1 MPFVDPGGGGA
12 SIPAWDGHP
21 KGWRRY
27 AREVAWY
34 VQGTKHTQRRYLA
47 TRLIGRLT
55 GSARLLAM
63 SWPQGEF
70 DNDLGVLIYLRKLA
84 QSPLVRR
91 SLPNAAA
98 IMSQYFQF
106 RRQPGEAITTFLVRE
121 TLGFEEF
128 NEALV
133 RLREERQGL
142 TMDKQLFGL
151 ETLLKKE
158 EESSERDRWSEDS
171 WSRWRRGWHDDDEW
185 PDEPAPEDQDAE
197 VAAEDAPADGGGRSP
212 GRAPPEDQGGEGQTP
227 PEAGST
233 TSRRYLRPPEK
244 HPKGV
249 QTDDESFDSFILD
262 VLRGWRLL
270 QAASLTLEER
280 RDVLSSTA
288 NRLDFES
295 VSNALQILW
304 DEQLSGVRRQGHGS
318 HLPGGAQVFH
328 LDEQAGFEAQWHEN
342 GHWGADQWPEEPWDE
357 TQFYGEG
364 AEAWQDEW
372 DQVPADP
379 DPEVYTA
386 AELDDPTVRDAL
398 QAERAAEAMAA
409 DAALTWKR
417 AQQATAA
424 VRKDRGFGAS
434 DALRVAQQGD
444 QCHKCGGFGHFAR
457 DCKKGAP
464 KGRPKGALTMEYD
477 YDPYEMYYLGG
488 KGKKKGKTKGHFGLG
503 KGPMNKGKNGKNP
516 RMFPGVNAYGLEMLG
531 SEGDLGKGCYASQ
544 EKDALSPSSGLLDC
558 GATASAGP
566 EASVQRLIASVIEQ
580 DQGATIT
587 IDQSRRPY
595 FRYGSGAWGRALYHV
610 TITSKVSGY
619 EKQFG
624 VYALPNP
631 PEYVEPWFRP
641 HMLVPILVGMSHIG
655 PEGAGMIIDF
665 NDGSYLNA
673 ADIANKRELPPE
685 EARHLS
691 TNSKGHYILD
701 VAAYL
706 TGGQTCKT
714 GHCSVVVKQPVVNV
728 PRESEPYPL
737 PGTDEDLPLKFM
749 YAVEM
754 LGAVVGEGVDLES
767 SSDFRKN
774 ALNRLLRKHLSESSP
789 PTDLFSSRMS
799 GQPRPS
805 PHFDNIASVNNHGS
819 EEVFASGAGPRASS
833 GPGHAGPKGLA
844 DAVAMLRRAPGAH
857 GGEQQVRPVEALRR
871 MLLQGVLCT
880 KGRRPRIRQQDRELP
895 NDTQGPG
902 AAPRG
907 HRGCPTGGR
916 DGEGCDRLGVCQ
928 EPVPPAD
935 TEVRSQESCGP
946 ATSDQGSN
954 FVHFSDGGGT
964 RSGPHAPEEGVQGD
978 GLARGRRPDEPEP
991 GGHGG
996 RTTRETIAELVDDEL
1011 VGGRDTRKPVKAT
1024 ISKKVAAGVVAMVA
1038 VLTNTY
1044 RGELQHL
1051 VTDRHQSSVWEIG
1064 CSPTSML
1071 TTACQSE
1078 GLGTMRI
1085 NHVNGY
1091 DLYKEETYPV
1101 LKALFEQHKPR
1112 RIWFS
1117 PRSDRWQPWG
1127 HLNHG
1132 SWQDRQ
1138 NLEGRR
1144 RHERSMLRKMC
1155 AFLSWALGRNSLLE
1169 IFWEWPSE
1177 SLGWKEPALRDL
1189 ERAVWRR
1196 NKDWLACRVD
1206 GCRYGLREG
1215 DKGDF
1220 IKKRWLIKTTCPRF
1234 HNLFKTK
1241 VCVQQHSPVEAP
1253 AMEAKGR
1260 LDYPWRF
1267 VKSVAQA
1274 WRDHLFPLRH
1284 FGMSGEAYNFAA
1296 EENEDEAAPEIEPEP
1311 PEDQAEHPAPTDEER
1326 SQWERK
1332 LKRLHN
1338 AAGHPSNHQLSRI
1351 VKEAS
1356 KPQWMVEAAARFSCP
1371 HCEAVQPG
1379 GLASKQIPPLSTRPL
1394 PAAWQQVVADV
1405 GEWTSVAH
1413 KCKLK
1418 FVVFV
1423 DAATKLRVAEPLF
1436 RLAISEMKS
1445 ETGME
1450 LVQAFSRRWLS
1461 DKPKPEILIPDNAK
1475 SFTSK
1480 HFQDFCSSVNIWL
1493 APPAEAEAWAHGI
1506 AESTVQDIKQVME
1519 KIQLGNAALLPETC
1533 LALATGALNQ
1543 TSFVKGFSSYQWA
1556 YGKQFSFTDEDEVT
1570 MSQLRDDAPFSEFS
1584 RLLTLRHE
1592 AEQRAKEVRAQ
1603 RVLSKLKNSIT
1614 RQPLRTFQAT
1624 DMVKV
1629 WRRALPLEVHR
1640 GNRGGSKKAG
1650 RYHWIGPGRVVLQ
1663 ETVPHQDAD
1672 DPRRHIIWVVIGGK
1686 LYRCAAHSVRPVT
1699 EQERAWHHLHTDEN
1713 PSKWRSLQDVIP
1725 SKEYTD
1731 LSEQIPPG
1739 EDPND
1744 HHPDLPMEPDDQTWV
1759 PSKRLRRKQSEHQ
1772 AAAVPVPEETVNDYE
1787 LPDYVPSD
1795 QEEELGVPGTLSE
1808 WAQDFDREMED
1819 MERKAAAKRDA
1830 TTATS
1835 SNDDSQKKA
1844 RVNDYEEELTLH
1856 AALQE
1861 CDHGYIMEIDLHLDS
1876 NRQMKKFL
1884 RSPSAY
1890 LVGKMRDCEVRW
1902 EQLSPAHKA
1911 LFSRAKTKE
1920 VTSFIQQ
1927 EAVRKC
1933 VDAAEEEEAKA
1944 SGRIM
1949 KCRWVLTWK
1958 PIPEE
1963 EREEARKEVATKM
1976 DTTIDQSATRKA
1988 KARIVLLGYQ
1998 HPDLLKEGF
2007 NSSAPVQ
2014 SVLTRNLAY
2023 QMTVQNGWTLEGL
2036 DLSTAFLQTAPKEEM
2051 RIWTQGVSELRGALG
2066 VRDDQLLRVLK
2077 DFYGSTTAP
2086 RGLWLDLH
2094 ATFTDLGAT
2103 KILSDPCMWIWTEPN
2118 PNPRNHM
2125 DRFRTI
2131 GMMGGHVDD
2140 FNRAGDLENPKWL
2153 EIRSKVDQAYKWGT
2167 IKRGSYRHAGTDIIS
2182 SYHPDDGHVIEV
2194 NQDQY
2199 IEAIADFP
2207 LAAVSGRNL
2216 DDPLNEREVSK
2227 CRAALGSLQ
2236 WVAVQTQPLICAR
2249 CNLIL
2254 SDLASRPTFALARE
2268 IQQLTEEIR
2277 QEPMRLRFKPI
2288 KEAKHWQDIHVITL
2302 GDQAHNNRP
2311 KGGSTGGLLTFI
2323 GGPSHSCGV
2332 PGTLVLLG
2340 WKTWKLQRVAIGSTD
2355 AEVQAMVEAEDL
2367 NFKTRLIWAELNGA
2381 TVKKGHDFLKAAE
2394 EAASHVPGILGTD
2407 SKGGYDAVVRHEG
2420 PDLGL
2425 SNARA
2430 AIQGHQLKE
2439 GMRRVRTKLIWL
2451 ASDFNLSD
2459 ALTKRASEC
2468 RRSFVQF
2475 LRTGIWMLRFNPEFV
2490 ISAKKAKKQGLDAV
2504 TQLKQA
2510 TRKGHQ
2516 GSRKSLGLVQETC
2529 HCLGCS
2535 M

>member
-1 MPFVDPGGGGA
+1 MLGRWLGM
-12 SIPAWDGHP
+12 S
-21 KGWRRY
+21 KGPS
-27 AREVAWY
+27 
-34 VQGTKHTQRRYLA
+34 TP
-47 TRLIGRLT
+47 GRLT
-55 GSARLLAM
+55 GAARLLAM
-63 SWPQGEF
+63 SWPQAEF

-158 EESSERDRWSEDS
+158 EETSERDKWSEQGLTMDKQLFGLETLLKKEEETSERDKWSEAS
-171 WSRWRRGWHDDDEW
+171 WSRWRRGWYEDDEW
-185 PDEPAPEDQDAE
+185 PDSAAPEDDDAE
-197 VAAEDAPADGGGRSP
+197 VAAEDVPADSGSRSP
-212 GRAPPEDQGGEGQTP
+212 TRAPPEDQGGEGQTP

-233 TSRRYLRPPEK
+233 TSRRPPVRPPEK

-249 QTDDESFDSFILD
+249 QTDDDSFDSFILD

-328 LDEQAGFEAQWHEN
+328 LDETAGYEAQWQEQAGWN
-342 GHWGADQWPEEPWDE
+342 EDPWPEETWDE
-357 TQFYGEG
+357 TQFYGESS
-364 AEAWQDEW
+364 EPWHSEW
-372 DQVPADP
+372 DQMPPEPDP
-379 DPEVYTA
+379 DIYTA
-386 AELDDPTVRDAL
+386 AELDDPSVRDAL

-409 DAALTWKR
+409 DAAMTWKR

-424 VRKDRGFGAS
+424 VRKDRGFGAA
-434 DALRVAQQGD
+434 DAFRVAQQSD

-457 DCKKGAP
+457 DCKKRAP

-477 YDPYEMYYLGG
+477 HDPYDMYYLGG

-503 KGPMNKGKNGKNP
+503 KGPMHKGKHGKNP

-544 EKDALSPSSGLLDC
+544 EKDAIPPSSGLLDC

-665 NDGSYLNA
+665 NDGSFLNA

-685 EARHLS
+685 EARHLP

-701 VAAYL
+701 VASYL
-706 TGGQTCKT
+706 TGGQTCKS
-714 GHCSVVVKQPVVNV
+714 GHCSVVVKQPVMTVSS
-728 PRESEPYPL
+728 ESEPYPL

-749 YAVEM
+749 YAIEM
-754 LGAVVGEGVDLES
+754 LGAVVGEGAGPDASSEYCKTALNAMLQKRLNAS
-767 SSDFRKN
+767 SS
-774 ALNRLLRKHLSESSP
+774 S
-789 PTDLFSSRMS
+789 TDLSSSRMS

-805 PHFDNIASVNNHGS
+805 PHFDNVALADNHGS
-819 EEVFASGAGPRASS
+819 KEVFASGVGLRTSS
-833 GPGHAGPKGLA
+833 GPGHSGPKGLA
-844 DAVAMLRRAPGAH
+844 DAVAMLRRTSGAL
-857 GGEQQVRPVEALRR
+857 GGEQQIRPVEALRR
-871 MLLQGVLCT
+871 LLLQGVLCSP
-880 KGRRPRIRQQDRELP
+880 GRRPRFRQQDRELP
-895 NDTQGPG
+895 HQAQLHEDIGDVQPE
-902 AAPRG
+902 
-907 HRGCPTGGR
+907 
-916 DGEGCDRLGVCQ
+916 GEMVKVAIVC
-928 EPVPPAD
+928 EESVPSAD
-935 TEVRSQESCGP
+935 SAVRSQEGCDHDAGG
-946 ATSDQGSN
+946 QGTQHIN
-954 FVHFSDGGGT
+954 YGVDGGST
-964 RSGPHAPEEGVQGD
+964 IDQSRLEERLQGEEP
-978 GLARGRRPDEPEP
+978 LRGRCPDEPEP

-996 RTTRETIAELVDDEL
+996 RTTRETISELVDNEL
-1011 VGGRDTRKPVKAT
+1011 VSDGVSRAAMKAT
-1024 ISKKVAAGVVAMVA
+1024 LPKKVAAGVMAMVA

-1044 RGELQHL
+1044 RGELQAL
-1051 VTDRHQSSVWEIG
+1051 TTQRNQCSVWEIG
-1064 CSPTSML
+1064 CSPESML
-1071 TTACQSE
+1071 TTACQSV
-1078 GLGTMRI
+1078 GLGTLRI

-1091 DLYKEETYPV
+1091 DLYKEETYPA
-1101 LKALFEQHKPR
+1101 LRTLFEQHRPR

-1127 HLNHG
+1127 HLNQD
-1132 SWQDRQ
+1132 SWQARQ

-1144 RHERSMLRKMC
+1144 RHERTMLRRMC
-1155 AFLSWALGRNSLLE
+1155 SFLSWAIGRSSLLE
-1169 IFWEWPSE
+1169 IFWEWPTE

-1189 ERAVWRR
+1189 EQAVWRR

-1206 GCRYGLREG
+1206 GCRYGMRDG
-1215 DKGDF
+1215 DKGPF
-1220 IKKRWLIKTTCPRF
+1220 IKKRWLIKTTCPLF
-1234 HNLFKTK
+1234 HTLFKTK
-1241 VCVQQHSPVEAP
+1241 VCVQDHEHVEVPV
-1253 AMEAKGR
+1253 MESKGR
-1260 LDYPWRF
+1260 LDYPWKF

-1284 FGMSGEAYNFAA
+1284 FGMPATAYNFAA
-1296 EENEDEAAPEIEPEP
+1296 EEAEDDEVPQIEPEP
-1311 PEDQAEHPAPTDEER
+1311 PDAEGNQSEEPVPTDKEIEE
-1326 SQWERK
+1326 WERK
-1332 LKRLHN
+1332 LRRFHS

-1351 VKEAS
+1351 VKEAG
-1356 KPQWMVEAAARFSCP
+1356 KPKWMVEAAAKFSCP
-1371 HCEAVQPG
+1371 HCEAVRPG
-1379 GLASKQIPPLSTRPL
+1379 GLSSKQIPPLSTRPL

-1436 RLAISEMKS
+1436 RLGISEMKS

-1461 DKPKPEILIPDNAK
+1461 DKPKPEIFIPDNAR

-1480 HFQDFCSSVNIWL
+1480 HFQDFCSSVNVWL
-1493 APPAEAEAWAHGI
+1493 APPAEDVKE
-1506 AESTVQDIKQVME
+1506 VME

-1556 YGKQFSFTDEDEVT
+1556 YGKQFSFTDEDEIT

-1629 WRRALPLEVHR
+1629 WRRALPLEIHK

-1663 ETVPHQDAD
+1663 ETVPHQDPD

-1686 LYRCAAHSVRPVT
+1686 LYRCSAHSVRPVT

-1725 SKEYTD
+1725 TKEYTD

-1739 EDPND
+1739 DDPND
-1744 HHPDLPMEPDDQTWV
+1744 HHPDLPAEPDDQTWV
-1759 PSKRLRRKQSEHQ
+1759 PSKRLRRKQSEQH
-1772 AAAVPVPEETVNDYE
+1772 AAAVPVPVEPVNDYAD
-1787 LPDYVPSD
+1787 PDYVPSD
-1795 QEEELGVPGTLSE
+1795 AEGDELGVPGTLSE

-1819 MERKAAAKRDA
+1819 MERQAAAKRDS

-1835 SNDDSQKKA
+1835 STSVPKKA
-1844 RVNDYEEELTLH
+1844 RTEEHEEELTLH

-1861 CDHGYIMEIDLHLDS
+1861 CDCAYVMEIDLHLKS

-1884 RSPSAY
+1884 RSPSAF

-1902 EQLSPAHKA
+1902 EQLTPEHKK

-1933 VDAAEEEEAKA
+1933 MDAAEEDEAKE

-1963 EREEARKEVATKM
+1963 ERDEALKEVATKG
-1976 DTTIDQSATRKA
+1976 DTTIDSTATRKA

-1998 HPDLLKEGF
+1998 HPDLLREGF

-2023 QMTVQNGWTLEGL
+2023 QMTVQNGWTLESL

-2051 RIWTQGVSELRGALG
+2051 RIWTQGVAELRSALG
-2066 VRDDQLLRVLK
+2066 VGDDQLLRVLK

-2094 ATFTDLGAT
+2094 ATFTKLGAT

-2118 PNPRNHM
+2118 PNPRNAM

-2140 FNRAGDLENPKWL
+2140 FNRSGDLENPRWL
-2153 EIRSKVDQAYKWGT
+2153 EIRERIDKAYKWGT
-2167 IKRGSYRHAGTDIIS
+2167 INRGSYRHAGTDIIS
-2182 SYHPDDGHVIEV
+2182 SHHPDDGLVIEV

-2207 LAAVSGRNL
+2207 MAAVSGRAPEDPL
-2216 DDPLNEREVSK
+2216 DDREVAK

-2254 SDLASRPTFALARE
+2254 SDLASRPTFALAKE

-2277 QEPMRLRFKPI
+2277 QEPMRLRFKPV
-2288 KEAKHWQDIHVITL
+2288 KDAHHWQDIHVVTL
-2302 GDQAHNNRP
+2302 GDQAHHNRP

-2381 TVKKGHDFLKAAE
+2381 TVQKGHDFLKAAE

-2407 SKGGYDAVVRHEG
+2407 SKGGYDAVVPHEG

-2451 ASDFNLSD
+2451 ASDFNLS
-2459 ALTKRASEC
+2459 
-2468 RRSFVQF
+2468 VQ
-2475 LRTGIWMLRFNPEFV
+2475 
-2490 ISAKKAKKQGLDAV
+2490 S
-2504 TQLKQA
+2504 
-2510 TRKGHQ
+2510 
-2516 GSRKSLGLVQETC
+2516 
-2529 HCLGCS
+2529 
-2535 M
+2535 